1 MLTLLSFI
9 AVILIVVGVHELGH
23 YYAARACGV
32 RVLLFSIGFGK
43 PFWAHRDKND
53 TVWALAPIP
62 LGGYVQM
69 FDADSPP
76 RFNKYPDSE
85 RLSSCP
91 HWKRIFIFA
100 AGPLANFLLAFL
112 VLLVVLLAPE
122 RGAAPIIGEVR
133 AGSPAA
139 VAGVQPGE
147 TITQINGVQTPLW
160 KHAQLAMVDALLG
173 GDTATIATDNNRSY
187 VLAVG
192 DVDVDGIADNGA
204 LAEVGIE
211 EYTGYIKAEV
221 LTVQA
226 DSPAAAGGLRAGDAF
241 VAVNDTLHDRWMPLL
256 QTIRASPARR

>member
-23 YYAARACGV
+23 YFAARACGV

-43 PFWAHRDKND
+43 PFWARRDKND

-76 RFNKYPDSE
+76 RFNKYPDNE
-85 RLSSCP
+85 RLSHCP

-100 AGPLANFLLAFL
+100 AGPLANFALAFL

-122 RGAAPIIGEVR
+122 RGAQPIIGEVR

-139 VAGVQPGE
+139 
-147 TITQINGVQTPLW
+147 
-160 KHAQLAMVDALLG
+160 
-173 GDTATIATDNNRSY
+173 
-187 VLAVG
+187 
-192 DVDVDGIADNGA
+192 DG
-204 LAEVGIE
+204 
-211 EYTGYIKAEV
+211 
-221 LTVQA
+221 
-226 DSPAAAGGLRAGDAF
+226 
-241 VAVNDTLHDRWMPLL
+241 
-256 QTIRASPARR
+256 